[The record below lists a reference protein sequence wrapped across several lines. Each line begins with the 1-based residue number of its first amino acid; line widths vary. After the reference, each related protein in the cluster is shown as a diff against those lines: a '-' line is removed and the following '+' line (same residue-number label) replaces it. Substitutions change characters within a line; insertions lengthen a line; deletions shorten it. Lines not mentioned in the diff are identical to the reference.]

1 MRSSNKKSI
10 LAPFPIREMVG
21 LGSMALP
28 NSSIMLPNESVYARI
43 WSDKLLSS
51 CRRLVCLS
59 GNEQ

>member
-1 MRSSNKKSI
+1 MRSLNKKSK

-59 GNEQ
+59 EKDS